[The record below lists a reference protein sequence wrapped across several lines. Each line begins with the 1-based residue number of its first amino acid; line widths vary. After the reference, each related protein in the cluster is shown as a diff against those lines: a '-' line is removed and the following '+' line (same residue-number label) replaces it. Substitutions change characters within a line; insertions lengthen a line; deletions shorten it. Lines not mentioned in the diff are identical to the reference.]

1 LQSDIAVA
9 GFSFGGI
16 LTAPSLTY
24 GTFSDVKGLDGD
36 VRVQRLEVL
45 SEPGDAGG
53 PVFDASGAVMG
64 MLLDAES
71 GARQLPGSVAF
82 ALDASVLAEFLATN
96 GLAMPASA
104 PESDMAPEDL
114 TILAADMTV
123 LVSCW
128 N

>member
-1 LQSDIAVA
+1 MK
-9 GFSFGGI
+9 
-16 LTAPSLTY
+16 TLTY

-64 MLLDAES
+64 ILLDAES